1 MMFVFFFL
9 LLLLLQLVH
18 RQTQLSCTILMLTRA
33 RTWIEHAFSFI
44 LSLRKQEQ
52 FTLSS

>member
-1 MMFVFFFL
+1 MLLSSLLFFP
-9 LLLLLQLVH
+9 QLIH
-18 RQTQLSCTILMLTRA
+18 TQIQLSCIKLILTRA
-33 RTWIEHAFSFI
+33 RTWIEQALSFI